1 MRKLALMLAVTLVLA
16 AAGCARQETAL
27 LSWQRAEDRWEARN
41 DMETYTLEADI
52 PAVNDAVDE
61 ANKARA
67 EDMARL
73 FALAM
78 AQRLEELPDTE
89 GTGAWVLKGEVSN
102 LDDCFTSVALVQY
115 TYLPGNA
122 HGAYAIETRT
132 YQAGGTEALSLSD
145 LFVPGTDVYRELSR
159 IAYWMLLDSGQLGDY
174 ADPQWISTGTEPTAE
189 NFSAFMVRPEGLE
202 IIFAPYQIGPW
213 ALGEQR
219 LTIPWGRLEQWLIPE
234 LAEAISASPGAA

>member
-1 MRKLALMLAVTLVLA
+1 MKRIALILAVALA
-16 AAGCARQETAL
+16 MLAAGCARQEAAL
-27 LSWQRAEDRWEARN
+27 LSWQCVDGFWAAQR
-41 DMETYTLEADI
+41 DMDAYTLEADI
-52 PAVNDAVDE
+52 PAVNEAIDT

-78 AQRLEELPDTE
+78 TQRLEELPDTA
-89 GTGAWVLKGEVSN
+89 GTGAWVLKGETSGIN
-102 LDDCFTSVALVQY
+102 DCLTSVALVQY

-132 YQAGGTEALSLSD
+132 YRTGSTEPVTLPE

-159 IAYWMLLDSGQLGDY
+159 IAYWMLLDSDQLGDY
-174 ADPQWISTGTEPTAE
+174 ADPQWISSGTEPTEE

-202 IIFAPYQIGPW
+202 LIFSPYQIGPW
-213 ALGEQR
+213 VLGEQR
-219 LTIPWGRLEQWLIPE
+219 LTIPWDRLTQWLVPE
-234 LAEAISASPGAA
+234 LAEAVGVS